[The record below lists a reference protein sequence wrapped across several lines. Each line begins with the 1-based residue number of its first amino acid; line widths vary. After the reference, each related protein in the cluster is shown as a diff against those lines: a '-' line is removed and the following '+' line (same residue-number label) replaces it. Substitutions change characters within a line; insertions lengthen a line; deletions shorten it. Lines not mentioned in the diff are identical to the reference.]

1 MARAQRQNETVLIEI
16 VDRVMIIIRKLE
28 FAGEIWIEL
37 EMVDGFRCM
46 GVSKQLWAGFERR
59 LRGEPALNPRIS

>member
-37 EMVDGFRCM
+37 EMVDGFRCV
-46 GVSKQLWAGFERR
+46 GVSKQL
-59 LRGEPALNPRIS
+59 